1 MHTQALFDFIKKSP
15 CASLAFCEL
24 RRRLE
29 AAGYKAADEAEIAS
43 LPEGKYYFS
52 RGGASL
58 VAIRLPKSPKRA
70 VIAAAHTDSP
80 ALRVKQG
87 EGRVGSYVSIPVERY
102 GGPILYSWFDRPLS
116 VAGRVMLSSEN
127 GVEEKIVN
135 VDRALCYIPNPG
147 LYVPTNNVQNG
158 ATFNMAKDMLPLL
171 SIGGEAADLM
181 EAVAEAGGF
190 SADRILSHDLFV
202 YVREEGC
209 VAGKNGEFLL
219 CPRLDDLACAFT
231 ATEAFLTAKENDSL
245 SVLALFDHEEIGSS
259 TERGA
264 DSEFLRELLLPFLG
278 KGKQF
283 LESSL
288 LVSADNAHAIHPN
301 FPEISD
307 GIGAPVM
314 GGGIAVKW
322 SALHSYSTDAPAAA
336 VFKTVCKKAC
346 VPCQTFQNRA
356 DLRGGSTLGS
366 IANTHLGIPALD
378 IGIPQLAMHSAVE
391 SCAKKD
397 VEYMVS
403 GIRACYEAKIAKTEN
418 GYEIL

>member
-1 MHTQALFDFIKKSP
+1 MYARALSDFIKSAP
-15 CASLAFCEL
+15 CASLALCEI

-29 AAGYKAADEAEIAS
+29 AAGYQAEDEARIAS
-43 LPEGKYYFS
+43 LPKGKYYFT
-52 RGGASL
+52 RGDAS
-58 VAIRLPKSPKRA
+58 VIAVNLPESPKRA

-87 EGRVGSYVSIPVERY
+87 YGRVGCCVSIPVEQY
-102 GGPILYSWFDRPLS
+102 GGLIPYSWFDRPLS
-116 VAGRVMLSSEN
+116 VAGRVMLSMEN

-147 LYVPTNNVQNG
+147 LYVPTNNVKNG
-158 ATFNMAKDMLPLL
+158 ATFSMAKDMLPLL
-171 SIGGEAADLM
+171 SIGGEKEDLLD
-181 EAVAEAGGF
+181 AVAEAGGF
-190 SADRILSHDLFV
+190 SADRILAHDLFV
-202 YVREEGC
+202 YVREEGRT
-209 VAGKNGEFLL
+209 VGKNGEILL
-219 CPRLDDLACAFT
+219 CPRLDDLACAFA
-231 ATEAFLTAKENDSL
+231 ATEAFLTAGESDSL
-245 SVLALFDHEEIGSS
+245 SVLALFDHEEIGSA

-264 DSEFLRELLLPFLG
+264 DSEFLRELLLPFLARG
-278 KGKQF
+278 KEF

-307 GIGAPVM
+307 STGAPVM
-314 GGGIAVKW
+314 GGGVAVKW
-322 SALHSYSTDAPAAA
+322 SASHTYSTEASAGAI
-336 VFKTVCKKAC
+336 FLSVCKKAG

-356 DLRGGSTLGS
+356 DMRGGSTLGS

-391 SCAKKD
+391 SCAVKD
-397 VEYMVS
+397 VEYMVNA
-403 GIRACYEAKIAKTEN
+403 IRACYEARITKTES